1 MWRGP
6 AGGSLIW
13 EVIPM
18 TDQQL
23 TLGKQDLRD
32 QAIARLKQK
41 RDFGAHLLVYLL
53 VNAFLIAI
61 WAFTGAGF
69 FWPVFRYSRGASGW
83 RSAPGTC
90 TGANP
95 CPRSESAERWN
106 GCNSATATAGCR
118 PQRDGG

>member
-1 MWRGP
+1 MTEQRLPLAKPDRGY
-6 AGGSLIW
+6 
-13 EVIPM
+13 
-18 TDQQL
+18 
-23 TLGKQDLRD
+23 

-69 FWPVFRYSRGASGW
+69 FWPVFPCSPGASGW
-83 RSAPGTC
+83 HSTPGTC

-95 CPRSESAERWN
+95 CPRSGSAERWN

-118 PQRDGG
+118 LQRDGGWPCHC